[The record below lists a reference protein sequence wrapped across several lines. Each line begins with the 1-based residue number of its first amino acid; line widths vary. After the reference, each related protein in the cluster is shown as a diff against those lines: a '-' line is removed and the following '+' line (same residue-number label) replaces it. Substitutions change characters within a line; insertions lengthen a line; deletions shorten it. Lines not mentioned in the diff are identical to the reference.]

1 MSNLW
6 LWLLEVNNEKLDLS
20 SKRSTVA
27 SMSNNEDIIYLSNFG
42 FSWNGVIRTKST
54 NFKIFPFSLH
64 RPINFLC
71 M

>member
-27 SMSNNEDIIYLSNFG
+27 SMSNNKDIIYL
-42 FSWNGVIRTKST
+42 
-54 NFKIFPFSLH
+54 
-64 RPINFLC
+64 C
-71 M
+71 